1 MNVKD
6 KVVIVT
12 GGASG
17 IGRALAQRFAKEGAK
32 HVAVADLDGAG
43 AEKVAKEIGS
53 VAKGFRTD
61 VSKWDDIEHLTKET
75 ERNAGPVDLFCS
87 NAGVLPHSP
96 DFDNAASASDAEWA
110 KAWGVNVMAHVYAA
124 RAALPSMIARKTG
137 YFMNTVSAA
146 GLLSQIGSAPYST
159 TKHAA
164 IGFAESLLIT
174 HKDHGIKVS
183 CLCPQAVDTAM
194 IVGQPMLGAD
204 VDGVLSADDV
214 ASAALAGLEAET
226 FLILPH
232 KQVAGYVARKA
243 ENYDRWLGG
252 MAKLRRAVSAN
263 IKK

>member
-6 KVVIVT
+6 KVVVVT

-43 AEKVAKEIGS
+43 AEIVAKAIGGK
-53 VAKGFRTD
+53 AFRTD
-61 VSKWDDIEHLTKET
+61 VSKWEDIEHLTRET
-75 ERNAGPVDLFCS
+75 EKNAGPVDLFCS
-87 NAGVLPHSP
+87 NAGVLPVSP
-96 DFDNAASASDAEWA
+96 DFDNAASSPDAEWQ

-124 RAALPSMIARKTG
+124 RAALPSMIERRSG
-137 YFMNTVSAA
+137 YFLNTVSAA

-164 IGFAESLLIT
+164 IGFAESLFIT

-194 IVGQPMLGAD
+194 IVGEPMLGAD
-204 VDGVLSADDV
+204 VDGILSADDV
-214 ASAALAGLEAET
+214 AAAALAGLEAET

-232 KQVAGYVARKA
+232 KNVAQYVARKA
-243 ENYDRWLGG
+243 ESYDRWLGG
-252 MAKLRRAVSAN
+252 MAKLRRAVAGN
-263 IKK
+263 FAKKA